1 MSRRAIATYRA
12 SWGGSSLVCFSS
24 RRRHTRC
31 SRDWSS
37 DVCSSDLDEAA
48 LSRPALD
55 AQALEA
61 LSREL
66 ERALLERLRPE
77 IERVIE
83 EMRARLAVSVK
94 HMAREADRKSV
105 V

>member
-1 MSRRAIATYRA
+1 MAENRPEVPVLTEVVA
-12 SWGGSSLVCFSS
+12 
-24 RRRHTRC
+24 
-31 SRDWSS
+31 
-37 DVCSSDLDEAA
+37 DEAT
-48 LSRPALD
+48 LSRPALEP
-55 AQALEA
+55 QALEA

-94 HMAREADRKSV
+94 HMAREAVAASVARTLGRPERK
-105 V
+105 